1 MNKGALQ
8 EIVLKFSKEMIIL
21 CRELER
27 ARLHVVA
34 KQLIRCATAIGAAHA
49 EAGEAE
55 SADDFIHKMKIA
67 MKESKETMYWLE
79 MVEGSVDIKAGT
91 KEQLTSIQ
99 KIIARSI
106 ATATHNKNL
115 KRKK

>member
-1 MNKGALQ
+1 MVLQ
-8 EIVLKFSKEMIIL
+8 FSKEMIIL

-27 ARLHVVA
+27 ARLQVVA
-34 KQLIRCATAIGAAHA
+34 KQLIRCSTAIGAAHA

-67 MKESKETMYWLE
+67 MKESKETRYWLE
-79 MVEGSVDIKAGT
+79 MVEGSIEVSVAT
-91 KEQLTSIQ
+91 KELLTSIQ

-106 ATATHNKNL
+106 ATATHNRNMK
-115 KRKK
+115 KRK